1 MAGIGKLSI
10 GLTALIFHALSS
22 TSAQAENAPPAPVA
36 SPEVYKVVAENMDWS
51 VIKATLQPGQEDKF
65 HSHPAD
71 QVSLYQTDCKLRL
84 TSLDGTSI
92 VVSQKQGEAAVRM
105 AKPIVAHKVKN
116 IGEKVCIIWIVE
128 FEKLAWNRFDPPNS
142 GSHGS
147 TQSRR
152 YPVVF
157 NVGCGSWPCKNGL
170 KGMSVLPARTGSV
183 SGRDRIDQRLD
194 PDDVYDPCQII
205 GQNRESHLG
214 GYFWKCFGEKV

>member
-92 VVSQKQGEAAVRM
+92 VVSQKQGEAAVR
-105 AKPIVAHKVKN
+105 
-116 IGEKVCIIWIVE
+116 
-128 FEKLAWNRFDPPNS
+128 
-142 GSHGS
+142 
-147 TQSRR
+147 
-152 YPVVF
+152 
-157 NVGCGSWPCKNGL
+157 
-170 KGMSVLPARTGSV
+170 
-183 SGRDRIDQRLD
+183 
-194 PDDVYDPCQII
+194 I
-205 GQNRESHLG
+205 GQADSGAQGSEISAKKFALSGWSSRKISLEPI
-214 GYFWKCFGEKV
+214 